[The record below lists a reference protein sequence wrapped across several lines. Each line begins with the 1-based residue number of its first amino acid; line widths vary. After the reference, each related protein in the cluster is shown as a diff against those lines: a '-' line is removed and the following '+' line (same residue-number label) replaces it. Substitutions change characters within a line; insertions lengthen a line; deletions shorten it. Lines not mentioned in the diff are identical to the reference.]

1 MDVLWLQRD
10 FGIYL
15 VNMFDTQQASRHL
28 NFRANSLAYLLK
40 ELCAIDTNKA
50 YQLADWRQ
58 RPLSANM
65 KLYARTDTHY
75 LLEIYDKLRVSLIES
90 ALANNEVD
98 STTYWKSVL
107 SKSTEI
113 CATTFKKP
121 KIE

>member
-1 MDVLWLQRD
+1 
-10 FGIYL
+10 
-15 VNMFDTQQASRHL
+15 
-28 NFRANSLAYLLK
+28 
-40 ELCAIDTNKA
+40 
-50 YQLADWRQ
+50 
-58 RPLSANM
+58 M